1 MPKVTTLN
9 LAELLKAQINSDADI
24 AFAKVLELME
34 KHGVCYCRFTIEDGV
49 QIIDPRYNQR
59 IVGVISDA

>member
-1 MPKVTTLN
+1 MPKVTTLS
-9 LAELLKAQINSDADI
+9 LSELLKLQTQNDSDL

-34 KHGVCYCRFTIEDGV
+34 KHGVCYCRFTLEDGV

-59 IVGVISDA
+59 ISGAIADA

>member
-1 MPKVTTLN
+1 MPKVTTIN
-9 LAELLKAQINSDADI
+9 LAELLRAQSNNEADL
-24 AFAKVLELME
+24 AFAKVMELME
-34 KHGVCYCRFTIEDGV
+34 KHGVCYCRFTLEDGV

>member
-1 MPKVTTLN
+1 MPKVTTLS
-9 LAELLKAQINSDADI
+9 LAELLKAQTHSDADI

-34 KHGVCYCRFTIEDGV
+34 KHGVCYCRFTLEDGV

-59 IVGVISDA
+59 ISGAIADA

>member
-1 MPKVTTLN
+1 MPKVTTLS
-9 LAELLKAQINSDADI
+9 LSELLKLQTQNDSDL

-34 KHGVCYCRFTIEDGV
+34 KHGVCYCRFTLEDGV

>member
-59 IVGVISDA
+59 ISGAIADA

>member
-1 MPKVTTLN
+1 MPKVTTLS

-34 KHGVCYCRFTIEDGV
+34 KHGVCYCRFTLEDGV

>member
-1 MPKVTTLN
+1 MPKVTTLS
-9 LAELLKAQINSDADI
+9 LAELLRAQTQNEADL
-24 AFAKVLELME
+24 AFAKVVELME

>member
-1 MPKVTTLN
+1 MPKVTTLS
-9 LAELLKAQINSDADI
+9 LAELLRAQTHNEADL
-24 AFAKVLELME
+24 AFAKVMELME
-34 KHGVCYCRFTIEDGV
+34 KHGVCYCRFTLEDGV

>member
-1 MPKVTTLN
+1 MPKVTTLS
-9 LAELLKAQINSDADI
+9 LAELLRAQTQNEADLT
-24 AFAKVLELME
+24 FAKVVELME

>member
-34 KHGVCYCRFTIEDGV
+34 KHGVCYCRFTLEDGV